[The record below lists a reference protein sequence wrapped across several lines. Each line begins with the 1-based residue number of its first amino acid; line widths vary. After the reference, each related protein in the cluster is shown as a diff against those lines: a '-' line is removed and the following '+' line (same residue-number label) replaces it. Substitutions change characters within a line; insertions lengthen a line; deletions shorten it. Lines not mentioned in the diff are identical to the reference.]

1 MSRLLTLIVHPDPA
15 VREAVRRAL
24 APAEYLQVLGEAAS
38 LDEAFSLLEHVPYG
52 AVFTGLDIDAS
63 GAGFELARKLAGRKN
78 KPAVV
83 YLAEEESR
91 AFEAFELG
99 AMDYILWPCSA
110 ERLARTMDKLRQ
122 FKAHFKLVPPPDGVS
137 ESGYDP
143 ELNGE
148 DERTLQLDLG
158 EEEQEH
164 FLTALRQAWDYTRR
178 VAPVELEKLA
188 VTLEGRTILIP
199 YTKVIFVEAVED
211 YTYVHTSQEKYL
223 TSYRLKNLEE
233 RLKPHRFFRVHR
245 KYLVNLDMVTEIAS
259 LPGSNFM
266 LRTAGK
272 TRIELPISRRRINDL
287 KQMLGL

>member
-1 MSRLLTLIVHPDPA
+1 MPRLLTLIVHTDPA
-15 VREAVRRAL
+15 TRDDVRRSL
-24 APAEYLQVLGEAAS
+24 APADFLQVLGEAAS
-38 LDEAFSLLEHVPYG
+38 VDEAISLLEHVPYG
-52 AVFTGLDIDAS
+52 AVISGLDIEEPGD
-63 GAGFELARKLAGRKN
+63 GFELARKLAGRKN
-78 KPAVV
+78 KPAIV

-99 AMDYILWPCSA
+99 AMDYILWPCTK

-122 FKAHFKLVPPPDGVS
+122 FKAHFKLVPVPEGAPDS
-137 ESGYDP
+137 SYALERFD
-143 ELNGE
+143 EGE
-148 DERTLQLDLG
+148 QTLQLDLG
-158 EEEQEH
+158 EEEQDN
-164 FLTALRQAWDYTRR
+164 FLSALRQAWDYTRR

-188 VTLEGRTILIP
+188 VSLEGRTILIP

-211 YTYVHTSQEKYL
+211 YAYVHTSQEKYL

-272 TRIELPISRRRINDL
+272 TRIELPISRRRINEL